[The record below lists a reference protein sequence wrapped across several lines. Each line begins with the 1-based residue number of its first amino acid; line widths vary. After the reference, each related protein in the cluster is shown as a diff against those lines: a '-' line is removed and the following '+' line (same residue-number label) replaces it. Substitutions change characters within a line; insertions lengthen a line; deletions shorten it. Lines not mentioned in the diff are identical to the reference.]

1 MKVSD
6 KDAKLFFDLMW
17 GLQYFVNQKYEIHP
31 DIKSLEEYIECSTE
45 AKIEV
50 RTALYSNITIID
62 SYVKENP
69 LELSTDELEIISTWK
84 HFVQGNFHIER
95 FLKRCAIFIENDEV
109 YGVLGLHQSF
119 DEIIHRSR
127 LPLYVQAVLLPF
139 KGKIIYDGLFQ
150 AHNVFFGSGIKS
162 DLKES
167 YMRAKQNN
175 RIIASFDTD
184 SKDTPKK
191 KANQDNKSFKDW
203 RPELNELAKASKK
216 LRGKATDPA
225 IFSPAFSLV
234 KACIEFAQIAVSD
247 VNDQEELYNAL
258 NKVRRA
264 FNKSNTVLGRQEYK

>member
-17 GLQYFVNQKYEIHP
+17 GLQYFVNQKFKIHSN
-31 DIKSLEEYIECSTE
+31 IKSLEEYKECSTE

-50 RTALYSNITIID
+50 RSALYSNITTID
-62 SYVKENP
+62 SYVEENP
-69 LELSTDELEIISTWK
+69 LKLSTDKLEIISAWK
-84 HFVQGNFHIER
+84 YFVQGSFHIER
-95 FLKRCAIFIENDEV
+95 YLKRCAIFIENNEV

-127 LPLYVQAVLLPF
+127 LPLYVQTVLLPF
-139 KGKIIYDGLFQ
+139 KGKIIYDGIFQ
-150 AHNVFFGSGIKS
+150 AHNIFFGGGIKS

-167 YMRAKQNN
+167 YMKAKQNN
-175 RIIASFDTD
+175 RIIESFDTATKN
-184 SKDTPKK
+184 SPKNE
-191 KANQDNKSFKDW
+191 ANKNKSLKDW

-234 KACIEFAQIAVSD
+234 KASIEFAQIAVSD
-247 VNDQEELYNAL
+247 VNDQEELYKAL

-264 FNKSNTVLGRQEYK
+264 FNKSSTVLSRQEY

>member
-1 MKVSD
+1 MKVSK
-6 KDAKLFFDLMW
+6 KDAKLIFDLMW
-17 GLQYFVNQKYEIHP
+17 GLQYFVNQKYKIHSN
-31 DIKSLEEYIECSTE
+31 IKSLKEYIECSTE

-69 LELSTDELEIISTWK
+69 LKLSIDELEIIFAWK

-95 FLKRCAIFIENDEV
+95 YLKRCAIFIENDEV
-109 YGVLGLHQSF
+109 YGVLGLHKSF
-119 DEIIHRSR
+119 DEIISRSR

-139 KGKIIYDGLFQ
+139 KGKIIYDGLFK
-150 AHNVFFGSGIKS
+150 AHNVFFGSGIKI

-175 RIIASFDTD
+175 RIIESFDTATN
-184 SKDTPKK
+184 DTPKK
-191 KANQDNKSFKDW
+191 ITNKDKSFKDW

-225 IFSPAFSLV
+225 IFSPAFSLA
-234 KACIEFAQIAVSD
+234 KASIEFAQVAVSD
-247 VNDQEELYNAL
+247 VNNQEELRNAL

-264 FNKSNTVLGRQEYK
+264 FNKLNTVLSRQEYH

>member
-1 MKVSD
+1 MKVPN
-6 KDAKLFFDLMW
+6 KDAKFFFDLMW
-17 GLQYFVNQKYEIHP
+17 RLQYFVNQKYKIRP
-31 DIKSLEEYIECSTE
+31 NIKSLEEYIVCSLD
-45 AKIEV
+45 AKFEV
-50 RTALYSNITIID
+50 RNALYSNISIID

-69 LELSTDELEIISTWK
+69 LKLSTDELEIIKGWK

-95 FLKRCAIFIENDEV
+95 YLKRCAIFIENNEV

-127 LPLYVQAVLLPF
+127 LPLYVQTVLLPF

-175 RIIASFDTD
+175 RIIESFDPATN
-184 SKDTPKK
+184 DTPQEI
-191 KANQDNKSFKDW
+191 ANKDKSYKDW
-203 RPELNELAKASKK
+203 RLELNELAKSSKK

-234 KACIEFAQIAVSD
+234 KASIEFAQIAISDVSD
-247 VNDQEELYNAL
+247 QEDLCNAL
-258 NKVRRA
+258 DKVRRA
-264 FNKSNTVLGRQEYK
+264 FNKSNTVLSRKDYQ